1 MLAAASL
8 TDVFQALADELANEF
23 PDLEIT
29 FSFGP
34 SSGLVEQVLAGAPAD
49 LLATADSATMDK
61 AISGGAVEGDPVV
74 FAHNTLI
81 LAVPAGNP
89 GGITS
94 LADLAREELRIAL
107 CEPQVPCGAATERLL
122 DIAGVTAE
130 PDTLEGDVRD
140 TTGKVALGEV
150 DAALIYRTDAAAMA
164 DEIDTIDVP
173 EAGGVVNEYPV
184 AVLSGVANRPGA
196 DAFVQALTGELGRQ
210 VLDEAGFVRP

>member
-1 MLAAASL
+1 
-8 TDVFQALADELANEF
+8 
-23 PDLEIT
+23 
-29 FSFGP
+29 
-34 SSGLVEQVLAGAPAD
+34 
-49 LLATADSATMDK
+49 
-61 AISGGAVEGDPVV
+61 
-74 FAHNTLI
+74 
-81 LAVPAGNP
+81 
-89 GGITS
+89 
-94 LADLAREELRIAL
+94 L